1 MSRVA
6 WIDTARCLAM
16 LAIMWLHS
24 SAEAAPWLSVPVGG
38 GICLFFIL
46 AGRFMPTEPRA
57 AAQRALRL
65 GLAWLLWSLLSLGL
79 YILAQPGVEW
89 SWARAFGWGASAYNT
104 PLWFLRNLCI
114 YQLILA
120 GLGAL
125 RVLPRG
131 KWLLLALLLG
141 ASYAAEPAQ
150 HVGLRFDWL
159 SAMLLG
165 YCLKPLPVER
175 VHHWLAGHAPA
186 LLAAGAL
193 LLCQR
198 AWYPRLLGL
207 LGQQSY
213 ACTLH
218 VPELIW
224 AVGYLLAAIGLLR
237 VCRPLGE
244 HMAKCGPCM
253 LFIYAAHSLAYAPFY
268 TLALPS
274 ACRLGLMAGLLIL
287 LTLLC
292 KWLQHHCPRATSL
305 LMAKPR
311 AAIDH

>member
-1 MSRVA
+1 
-6 WIDTARCLAM
+6 M
-16 LAIMWLHS
+16 LAIMWQHS
-24 SAEAAPWLSVPVGG
+24 SEAPEPWLSAPVGG

-46 AGRFMPTEPRA
+46 AGRFMPAEPGA

-65 GLAWLLWSLLSLGL
+65 GLAWFLWSLLSLGL

-89 SWARAFGWGASAYNT
+89 SWARAFGWGAPAYNT
-104 PLWFLRNLCI
+104 PLWFLRNLCL

-125 RVLPRG
+125 HLLPRY

-159 SAMLLG
+159 SAVLLG
-165 YCLKPLPVER
+165 YCLRPLPTER
-175 VHHWLAGHAPA
+175 VHNWLAGQAPA

-198 AWYPRLLGL
+198 IWYPRLLGL

-213 ACTLH
+213 SCSLH
-218 VPELIW
+218 LPELIW
-224 AVGYLLAAIGLLR
+224 AIAYLLAAIGTLR
-237 VCRPLGE
+237 FCRPLGE
-244 HMAKCGPCM
+244 RMAQSGPCM
-253 LFIYAAHSLAYAPFY
+253 LFIYAGHSLAYAPFY
-268 TLALPS
+268 TLPLPS
-274 ACRLGLMAGLLIL
+274 ACRLGLMALLLIL

-292 KWLQHHCPRATSL
+292 KWLQRHCPRATNL
-305 LMAKPR
+305 FIAKPMR
-311 AAIDH
+311 KNDE